1 MSNKASNPI
10 PQGKYVPAN
19 RVNNLI
25 FTSGMTPRDNGI
37 LLREGPIMIS
47 DDISVIKPSVELA
60 TKNALTA
67 AKNVLNEDEKI
78 EKIVNLIVYL
88 NCEDGF
94 IKHASIGDIASNFLY
109 EELGEKGSCVRTT
122 VGVHT
127 LPINASVEIQL
138 IVSVE

>member
-78 EKIVNLIVYL
+78 EKIVNLTVYL

-94 IKHASIGDIASNFLY
+94 TKHASIGDIASNFLY
-109 EELGEKGSCVRTT
+109 EELGEKGSCARTT

-127 LPINASVEIQL
+127 LPSNAPVEIQL